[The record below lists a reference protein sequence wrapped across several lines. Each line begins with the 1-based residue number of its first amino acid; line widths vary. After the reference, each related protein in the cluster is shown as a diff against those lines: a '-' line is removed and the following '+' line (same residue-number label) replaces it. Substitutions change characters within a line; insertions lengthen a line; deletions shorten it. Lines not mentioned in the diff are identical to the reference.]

1 MRRKALAGR
10 SCAKYVLS
18 LCGLFAMLVVEVGR
32 FVSAFG
38 VCLVQDVRI
47 GEDILCGSM
56 GVESRKWNKTCI

>member
-10 SCAKYVLS
+10 GCAKYVLS
-18 LCGLFAMLVVEVGR
+18 LCGLFATLVVEVGR

-47 GEDILCGSM
+47 GEGILG
-56 GVESRKWNKTCI
+56 GKL

>member
-1 MRRKALAGR
+1 LRRKALAGR

-38 VCLVQDVRI
+38 VCWVQDVRI
-47 GEDILCGSM
+47 GEDILG
-56 GVESRKWNKTCI
+56 GKLWAV